1 MILFKRCQVYAPE
14 FLGEKDVL
22 VAGGKIVAVAAKIQP
37 PTGCDS
43 EVVDAGS
50 LRMLPGLIDSHVHIA
65 GAGGEGGPAT
75 RTPEMRLRDMLE
87 GGITTVIGCLGTDGL
102 TRSVESVLMKAKGLR
117 QEGVSAW
124 IYTGAYQVPPPSIL
138 GDVGKDIAMIEEI
151 IGVGEIAIADHRS
164 SSPSLDEL
172 IRLAKLARVG
182 GMIGGKAGIVNI
194 HLGDAP
200 EPFAM
205 LYAAVNKSELQ
216 FSQFLPTHCNRN
228 RTVLEAAKLY
238 GQKGYVDL
246 TASSYPYYPD
256 EEIKVS
262 RCLKELLDAGV
273 PLEHITFSSDGCG
286 SLPTFDEKGNLL
298 KLASG
303 KPKAIFTEL
312 IDAVRQEKLPLEKA
326 LPAVTANV
334 ARILK
339 LSGKGGIGIGMD
351 ADLLLLDE
359 KDGIRHLLANGR
371 WLIQSGE
378 VITPGAFA

>member
-1 MILFKRCQVYAPE
+1 MILFKGCRVYAPE
-14 FLGEKDVL
+14 FIGKKDVL
-22 VAGGKIVAVAAKIQP
+22 VAGGKIVALAAEIQSQA
-37 PTGCDS
+37 GYDI
-43 EVVDAGS
+43 EILDAGS

-75 RTPEMRLRDMLE
+75 RTPEMSLRDMLE

-102 TRSVESVLMKAKGLR
+102 TRSVASVLMKAKGLR

-124 IYTGAYQVPPPSIL
+124 IYTGAYQVPPPTIL
-138 GDVGKDIAMIEEI
+138 GDAGKDIAMFEEI

-164 SSPSLDEL
+164 SNPTLDEL

-182 GMIGGKAGIVNI
+182 GMIGAKAGIVNI

-205 LYAAVNKSELQ
+205 LYAAIEKSELQ

-228 RTVLEAAKLY
+228 RVVFEAAKIY
-238 GQKGYVDL
+238 GKKGYIDL
-246 TASSYPYYPD
+246 TASSYPYYSD

-262 RCLKELLDAGV
+262 RCLKELLNAGV

-286 SLPTFDEKGNLL
+286 SLPTFDKEGNLL
-298 KLASG
+298 KLVSG
-303 KPKAIFTEL
+303 KPKAIFIEL
-312 IDAVRQEKLPLEKA
+312 IDAVRQEKLPLEKV

-339 LSGKGGIGIGMD
+339 LNNKGRIGIGMD

-359 KDGIRHLLANGR
+359 KDQITHLLAHGR
-371 WLIQSGE
+371 WLIRNNEIIHPDSF
-378 VITPGAFA
+378 V